1 MKSTAIRLNR
11 IAIDGAV
18 QRDQYNLLLS
28 LPPTHIPIS
37 FFPSLCLLLA
47 LPLATAVRVSSAFIF
62 IMAMQ
67 EGLRGGWVA

>member
-37 FFPSLCLLLA
+37 LYLCLLLA

>member
-18 QRDQYNLLLS
+18 QRDQYNLLLA
-28 LPPTHIPIS
+28 LTPTHLPIS
-37 FFPSLCLLLA
+37 LYLCLSLA

>member
-37 FFPSLCLLLA
+37 LYLCLSLA

-67 EGLRGGWVA
+67 EGHRGDGRVA